1 MKIFTDPNSVS
12 SEART
17 IIYGP
22 THAEIDKILASFPL
36 IPGRYD
42 TFRDLQEA
50 REAAMTNRYTSAII
64 AYSSMHVDAKELLD
78 MATCGI
84 SGSIDM
90 VCAAIDAIYDIRSE
104 VWEIGENHLFQY
116 SKEELDS
123 LTLPLVSMTS
133 GLSPINWI
141 SHIQTEFQQVV
152 QRMKADK
159 KRVAMIYGPS
169 GSAKYALSQ
178 VAHLRSDHK
187 HQPFVFANCNME
199 LGKGDIVWD
208 SMTRNNFKAN
218 IRTLLSI
225 ADNGTLFFHKIDH
238 LDLEAQQLIVEVLS
252 DPYYHKCG
260 SNDKITYH
268 GGVIFST
275 RHDIIRED
283 VSQYL
288 DNGLLKMVRDYA
300 MRVPSL
306 EENVDDVPLLASAL
320 LRNYCHTKGIEAKEF
335 SQPALRALRNHGW
348 ARNIREL
355 FMVIKSAVTITRG
368 KLIKADAINMPS
380 HDDKNESEH
389 EKRSAIKAALKKH
402 HGCIERAAK
411 ELGVTRKTLHVWI
424 HQYNISLDFI
434 EDLRLQGK
442 EARERAKSVRQRT
455 RETKKKSQNK
465 PTAK

>member
-1 MKIFTDPNSVS
+1 MKIFTDPNNVSV
-12 SEART
+12 EART

-22 THAEIDKILASFPL
+22 TYAEIEKILASFPL
-36 IPGRYD
+36 MPGRYD
-42 TFRDLQEA
+42 TFRDLKEA

-90 VCAAIDAIYDIRSE
+90 VCAAIDAIYDIRSA
-104 VWEIGENHLFQY
+104 VWEIGDNHLFQY

-208 SMTRNNFKAN
+208 SVTRNNFKSN
-218 IRTLLSI
+218 IRTLLSV

-238 LDLEAQQLIVEVLS
+238 LDLEAQQIIVEVLS
-252 DPYYHKCG
+252 DPYYLKEG
-260 SNDKITYH
+260 SPEKIPYH

-275 RHDIIRED
+275 RHDIIRDD
-283 VSQYL
+283 VSKYL
-288 DNGLLKMVRDYA
+288 DYGLVRMVRDYA
-300 MRVPSL
+300 MRVPAL
-306 EENVDDVPLLASAL
+306 DENVEDIPILASAL
-320 LRNYCHTKGIEAKEF
+320 LRSYCHTKGIEAKEF
-335 SQPALRALRNHGW
+335 SGPALMALRNHGW
-348 ARNIREL
+348 RRNIREL
-355 FMVIKSAVTITRG
+355 FMVIKSAVTISRG
-368 KLIKADAINMPS
+368 KKIKADAINMPL
-380 HDDKNESEH
+380 HDDNIDSSND
-389 EKRSAIKAALKKH
+389 KRSAIKAALKKH

-411 ELGVTRKTLHVWI
+411 ELGVTRKTLHLWV

-455 RETKKKSQNK
+455 RENKKTQNKK